1 MHVISFKLLCVIV
14 CWCSLVQFV
23 LCEPPLDA
31 ALEEEANS
39 SILIDDLGDTE
50 HVADTDE
57 FIGDSGKSPNGD
69 GGTIER
75 AYDASSNNQE
85 VGNLGDKGGKSTLQD
100 TLKAVDFTKLLKVAG
115 NGSTEEKAEVVK
127 NKNIQR
133 VAKKISNLM
142 GSVVEEGNEE
152 AKAERLD
159 SSTEIAMANVTHSDV
174 LWLARIFSV
183 VSWDPYRLPGQ
194 NRLSSMC
201 AASMSLY
208 LRELRNGTVWADK
221 SEFQFFIL
229 IQCSTVI
236 ICLSSTKILKSFRI
250 FV

>member
-1 MHVISFKLLCVIV
+1 M
-14 CWCSLVQFV
+14 
-23 LCEPPLDA
+23 DA

-57 FIGDSGKSPNGD
+57 FISDTDKSYNNSD

-75 AYDASSNNQE
+75 VYDASSNNQG
-85 VGNLGDKGGKSTLQD
+85 VGGDSGKSMLQD
-100 TLKAVDFTKLLKVAG
+100 TLKSVDFTKLLKVAG
-115 NGSTEEKAEVVK
+115 NNSAQDKGEVVK
-127 NKNIQR
+127 YNNIQR

-142 GSVVEEGNEE
+142 DSTVNEGSNGET
-152 AKAERLD
+152 KAERLD
-159 SSTEIAMANVTHSDV
+159 SSTEMAMANVTNSDV

-183 VSWDPYRLPGQ
+183 VSWNPYHLPGQ
-194 NRLSSMC
+194 DRLSNMC

-221 SEFQFFIL
+221 SEFL
-229 IQCSTVI
+229 
-236 ICLSSTKILKSFRI
+236 I
-250 FV
+250 FVFSELVFGTAS

>member
-1 MHVISFKLLCVIV
+1 MNVISFKLLSVIV

-23 LCEPPLDA
+23 RCEPPVDA

-57 FIGDSGKSPNGD
+57 FIGDTNKSQNGD
-69 GGTIER
+69 SGTIER
-75 AYDASSNNQE
+75 AYDASSNNQG
-85 VGNLGDKGGKSTLQD
+85 VGADGEKGGKSTLQD
-100 TLKAVDFTKLLKVAG
+100 TLKAVDFNKLLKVAG
-115 NGSTEEKAEVVK
+115 NGGAENKAEVVK
-127 NKNIQR
+127 YNNIQR

-142 GSVVEEGNEE
+142 GSVADDG
-152 AKAERLD
+152 KAERLD

-183 VSWDPYRLPGQ
+183 VSWDPYHLPGQ

-201 AASMSLY
+201 AASMNLY

-221 SEFQFFIL
+221 SEFQIFIL
-229 IQCSTVI
+229 IENSSGTHL
-236 ICLSSTKILKSFRI
+236 LSHIL
-250 FV
+250 